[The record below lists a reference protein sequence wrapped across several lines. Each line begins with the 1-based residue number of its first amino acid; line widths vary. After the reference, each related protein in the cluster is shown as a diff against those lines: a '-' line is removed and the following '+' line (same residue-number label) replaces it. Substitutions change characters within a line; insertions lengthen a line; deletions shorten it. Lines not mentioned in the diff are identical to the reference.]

1 MIKIHDNKVPFHAME
16 HIYNF
21 VLNSNFHVSGWKD
34 RDYINKHDIHSI
46 WTKEDL
52 KNAKLYIKQYKFKQ
66 KCFTHVS
73 KQDKCNFFC
82 TC

>member
-34 RDYINKHDIHSI
+34 RDYINKHDILYNFMSI
-46 WTKEDL
+46 YKI
-52 KNAKLYIKQYKFKQ
+52 IK
-66 KCFTHVS
+66 
-73 KQDKCNFFC
+73 
-82 TC
+82 